1 MLFHF
6 LHKHFAL
13 KSIPF
18 SFKINPKNLFSAV
31 LGRVPTNAI
40 FKFEK
45 WATISYPT
53 LAGGLDSAGQ
63 RTILAGQHI
72 YIYFLV

>member
-18 SFKINPKNLFSAV
+18 KINPKNLFSAV
-31 LGRVPTNAI
+31 LGRVPANAI
-40 FKFEK
+40 FLFEK
-45 WATISYPT
+45 WEISFFQLSVKLETPLKSNFKVSY
-53 LAGGLDSAGQ
+53 G
-63 RTILAGQHI
+63 
-72 YIYFLV
+72 